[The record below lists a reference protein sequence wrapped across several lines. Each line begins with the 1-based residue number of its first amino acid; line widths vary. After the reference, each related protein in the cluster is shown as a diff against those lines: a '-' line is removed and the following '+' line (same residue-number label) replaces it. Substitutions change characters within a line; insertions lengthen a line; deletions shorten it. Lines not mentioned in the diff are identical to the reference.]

1 QSLQAAVEQ
10 YGVHAIGAGI
20 ACVVARQLDQAK
32 RLPRAD
38 MDFPHDPKA
47 LAELDTSSGEA
58 SIEGGDIELPDALRA
73 QLGQR
78 SVRRPWRRTGS
89 QCRGDVADPGSR
101 IVTVIA
107 IGRAAQ
113 ARRQGT

>member
-1 QSLQAAVEQ
+1 AKQRISADADRQEQGIRRLLADHGRQSLQAAVEQ

-89 QCRGDVADPGSR
+89 QCRG
-101 IVTVIA
+101 
-107 IGRAAQ
+107 
-113 ARRQGT
+113 